1 MEFMRVGDLKGNM
14 DNVNVRVR
22 VIEAGESKV
31 IDTKYGPRTISE
43 AIVGDESGRIKLTL
57 WGRIAGSIRA
67 GDAIEIRGGW
77 TTVFRGQVQLNV
89 GQRGSVSKIDD
100 SEVPSAEEIPEGS
113 LSGEAEGGER
123 RGFQGRPRYGGFG
136 GQRRR

>member
-1 MEFMRVGDLKGNM
+1 MEYTRVADLKGNM
-14 DNVNVRVR
+14 DNVNIRVR
-22 VIEAGESKV
+22 VIEAGDSKV
-31 IDTKYGPRTISE
+31 IETKNGPRTISE
-43 AIVGDESGRIKLTL
+43 ALVGDESGRIKLTL
-57 WGRIAGSIRA
+57 WGKVAGSIRP

-89 GQRGSVSKIDD
+89 GQRGSINRIDD
-100 SEVPSAEEIPEGS
+100 SEVPTVDEIPEGS
-113 LSGEAEGGER
+113 PRKEAGGER